1 MLTQE
6 YLKTIFHYDPLT
18 GVFTR
23 LVSTSNYVKVGDI
36 ATCMDNYGYYKIG
49 IKGKRYKSHQLAFL
63 YMLGYIPKMV
73 DHKDQNKSNN
83 KWDNLRETN
92 KSGNESNTKKHKDN
106 KSGYKG
112 VSRTKENRSKPWL
125 AAICINGKQTYIGH
139 YSTPEEAARA
149 YDKKALT
156 YKGEFA
162 SLNFKQTE
170 GISK

>member
-6 YLKTIFHYDPLT
+6 YLKTIFHYNPLT
-18 GVFTR
+18 GVFVR
-23 LVSTSNYVKVGDI
+23 LVSTSNCVKAGDI
-36 ATCMDNYGYYKIG
+36 ATCMDNYGYYQLG
-49 IKGKRYKSHQLAFL
+49 IKGKRYKSHRLAFL

-73 DHKDQNKSNN
+73 DHKDQ
-83 KWDNLRETN
+83 N

-112 VSRTKENRSKPWL
+112 VSPTKANRSKSWL
-125 AAICINGKQTYIGH
+125 AAICINGKQTYIGY

-149 YDKKALT
+149 YDEKALT
-156 YKGEFA
+156 YKAEFA